1 MCIYGSAR
9 KPYLQ
14 MLDSIHNQGPRLALG
29 AFRISP
35 IASLF
40 VKANEPSLSSRREK
54 LSLKY
59 AVRLAAY
66 PSNLAH
72 AVIFPPIHVD

>member
-9 KPYLQ
+9 NSYLQ
-14 MLDSIHNQGPRLALG
+14 MLDPIYNQGLRLALG
-29 AFRISP
+29 AFRTSP

-54 LSLKY
+54 LSLNK
-59 AVRLAAY
+59 L
-66 PSNLAH
+66 
-72 AVIFPPIHVD
+72 